1 MAKSL
6 LEISNLNA
14 YYGKSHVLQGIDLR
28 VNSGELVVV
37 IGRNGMG
44 KTTLMRAVLGLQ
56 PVRRMGNIVFDGR
69 ETVKKPTHEIA
80 AMGIGYVPQGRLLF
94 PSLTVD
100 EHLQFAFRKKKESQ
114 WTLDAVYELF
124 PELKNRAG
132 VGGARLSG
140 GEQQMLAIGRALV
153 TNPTLLMMDEPS
165 EGLAGIVIQRVE
177 QACRHLISRGMAI
190 VLVEQNLE
198 MAQALADRAY
208 IFYNGRIA
216 YEAPGDL
223 FRKNREKLGSYLGI

>member
-1 MAKSL
+1 
-6 LEISNLNA
+6 
-14 YYGKSHVLQGIDLR
+14 
-28 VNSGELVVV
+28 
-37 IGRNGMG
+37 
-44 KTTLMRAVLGLQ
+44 
-56 PVRRMGNIVFDGR
+56 
-69 ETVKKPTHEIA
+69 
-80 AMGIGYVPQGRLLF
+80 
-94 PSLTVD
+94 VD
-100 EHLQFAFRKKKESQ
+100 EHLQFAFRKKKEIQ
-114 WTLDAVYELF
+114 WTLDTVYELF
-124 PELKNRAG
+124 PELKNRAN

-165 EGLAGIVIQRVE
+165 EGLAGIVIQKVE

-216 YEAPGDL
+216 YEASGDL
-223 FRKNREKLGSYLGI
+223 FRKDREKFGSYLGI